1 MNIFVGNLNY
11 QTKDQDL
18 QTLFSEFGAVKSAK
32 VLMDKFTGKSR
43 GFGFVEMDSDEEAN
57 AAIQG
62 LNETEFMS
70 RNIVV
75 NEAKPKEQSSGG
87 GNRGGGNDFRKR
99 Y

>member
-18 QTLFSEFGAVKSAK
+18 QTLFEGYGTVKSAK

-43 GFGFVEMDSDEEAN
+43 GFGFVEMEDDSEAMN
-57 AAIQG
+57 AIRE
-62 LNETEFMS
+62 LNDNEFMQ

-75 NEAKPKEQSSGG
+75 NEAKPKESSSGG
-87 GNRGGGNDFRKR
+87 GNRGNDSFRKR